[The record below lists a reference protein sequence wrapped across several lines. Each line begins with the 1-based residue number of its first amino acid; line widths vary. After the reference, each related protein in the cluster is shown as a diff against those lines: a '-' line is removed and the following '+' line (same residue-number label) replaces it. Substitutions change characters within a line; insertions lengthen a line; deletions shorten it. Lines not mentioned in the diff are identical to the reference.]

1 MAMLMRSLLPR
12 VGILSPPVGCPRL
25 IRCLSSAAVCPPAR
39 AAVYHQHGAPDH
51 VLQLVE
57 VEGRE
62 LLEGEVCVKMLAA
75 PINPSDINRIEGV
88 YPMRPPVPAVGGT
101 EGVGVVVSVA
111 PGVSKLKVN
120 DWVIPSHPHIGT
132 WRTYIAK
139 EESAWC
145 LVAKDVPEKYAAT
158 VSVNPCTALRM
169 LQDIVDLKPGASV
182 VQNGA
187 TSMVGQCVIQLARL
201 NDLQTIN
208 LIRDRPDLDSVK
220 ERLKALGAD
229 YVLTEEE
236 LGSIDKKTLAGR
248 AQAKLGLNCVG
259 GSAAT
264 AVMKLL
270 GEGGV
275 MVTYGGMAKKPIT
288 LSTGPLIFKDLRLQG
303 FWLGK
308 WKSNHSDEEFS
319 TMVNY
324 LLRLV
329 RDGKLQYAMDEVQ
342 FSDFD
347 TALQK
352 ALGQQGSAL
361 KQVLIFN

>member
-1 MAMLMRSLLPR
+1 MECRLLC
-12 VGILSPPVGCPRL
+12 ST
-25 IRCLSSAAVCPPAR
+25 PA
-39 AAVYHQHGAPDH
+39 
-51 VLQLVE
+51 
-57 VEGRE
+57 EGMFC
-62 LLEGEVCVKMLAA
+62 GWS
-75 PINPSDINRIEGV
+75 IS
-88 YPMRPPVPAVGGT
+88 
-101 EGVGVVVSVA
+101 
-111 PGVSKLKVN
+111 
-120 DWVIPSHPHIGT
+120 
-132 WRTYIAK
+132 
-139 EESAWC
+139 
-145 LVAKDVPEKYAAT
+145 
-158 VSVNPCTALRM
+158 
-169 LQDIVDLKPGASV
+169 GASV

-236 LGSIDKKTLAGR
+236 LGSLDKKTLAGR

-324 LLRLV
+324 LLQLV
-329 RDGKLQYAMDEVQ
+329 RDGKLQYAYVSHYFCCIQ
-342 FSDFD
+342 FLPNCLDARVIWLSD
-347 TALQK
+347 
-352 ALGQQGSAL
+352 
-361 KQVLIFN
+361 I

>member
-1 MAMLMRSLLPR
+1 VKFAGISLYNLQAKVSLACFSQFF
-12 VGILSPPVGCPRL
+12 VGSTSVYYIIHMSKENLHT
-25 IRCLSSAAVCPPAR
+25 AA
-39 AAVYHQHGAPDH
+39 
-51 VLQLVE
+51 E
-57 VEGRE
+57 
-62 LLEGEVCVKMLAA
+62 
-75 PINPSDINRIEGV
+75 S
-88 YPMRPPVPAVGGT
+88 T
-101 EGVGVVVSVA
+101 
-111 PGVSKLKVN
+111 
-120 DWVIPSHPHIGT
+120 GT

-236 LGSIDKKTLAGR
+236 LGSLDKKTLAGR

-270 GEGGV
+270 G
-275 MVTYGGMAKKPIT
+275 
-288 LSTGPLIFKDLRLQG
+288 
-303 FWLGK
+303 
-308 WKSNHSDEEFS
+308 
-319 TMVNY
+319 
-324 LLRLV
+324 
-329 RDGKLQYAMDEVQ
+329 
-342 FSDFD
+342 
-347 TALQK
+347 
-352 ALGQQGSAL
+352 
-361 KQVLIFN
+361 